1 MLSWEVD
8 EEHNKPINVFI
19 IGHFDA
25 VELVKPTTG
34 LFNPAY

>member
-19 IGHFDA
+19 IGYFNA
-25 VELVKPTTG
+25 AELVKPMTG